1 MQIISLLFLT
11 GGQEGVV
18 LFCEDSSILN
28 LKLDL
33 SDDNDSIWAATTNTH
48 VNKWAVDPSTVTNGK
63 MEEGE
68 ERNMD
73 EEEEEEVAITDIDDP
88 QPIFTQPLARI
99 PGQLNTA
106 LCYSML

>member
-1 MQIISLLFLT
+1 M
-11 GGQEGVV
+11 
-18 LFCEDSSILN
+18 FCEDSSILN

-33 SDDNDSIWAATTNTH
+33 SDDNGSIWAATTNTH

-73 EEEEEEVAITDIDDP
+73 EEEEEEEVAITDIDDP
-88 QPIFTQPLARI
+88 QPIFTQPLATI
-99 PGQLNTA
+99 PGQLNSTVLLYA
-106 LCYSML
+106 VMYVMSL